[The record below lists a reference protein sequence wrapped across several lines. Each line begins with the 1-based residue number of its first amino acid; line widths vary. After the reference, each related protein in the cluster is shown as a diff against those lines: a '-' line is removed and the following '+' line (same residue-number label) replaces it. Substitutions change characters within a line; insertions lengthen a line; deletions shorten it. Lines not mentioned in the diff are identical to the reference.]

1 MATARQASQNEKQ
14 ALLARVPCSDP
25 LTHNFPAEL
34 LDMQS
39 WVAYAVQEKSGRVTK
54 PPLDPKLDTFRLA
67 RVDDRKTWGSFG
79 ETMAFLSAHRGESF
93 RLDGRLAVVAGVGI
107 VLTPEDGKTG
117 VDLDHCLD
125 PETGA
130 VLPWA
135 KPLVDAMQAA
145 GFYLERSPSGTGLRG
160 FCREPLP
167 PECGQSFKRNGVEAY
182 RDKRYLTVT
191 GHAFGSRGTLRTL
204 PEGQGCRKAL
214 LLLWRHAYPEQP
226 KAQAPQRLQPKLP
239 SGFTDEELLRKA
251 FAAGNGAE
259 VETLFRTPP
268 SEAEDMSAEDM
279 RLANMLAFWSMGDAG
294 RLDRMMRQ
302 SARLQPPE
310 RLAKW
315 DKQHSGGGATYGEM
329 TCAKAI
335 EGCAEFFGSRPFTAS
350 TGERRAQG
358 QGAQAFQTAGEQGR
372 SPAREREQ
380 DASPAVVLASEMP
393 SLKGLLHP
401 RICAMLEDLAATS
414 SSGLELPFVTFFSFL
429 GYLLGGR
436 AQVAFFASRPLF
448 LNLYAAIVAKSGTA
462 KSPIQ
467 KFIYA
472 RVLERLAA
480 SDAKYKRQKQEYEKK
495 LEAWSLMPD
504 SLKRD
509 APEDAKPQKP
519 RKEKTDFISGN
530 FTLEGCARR
539 CDENPCGV
547 GAVVDELEQLLGG
560 MDAYSAGG
568 KGQSK
573 AFLLSAY
580 DGSHF
585 GNARKK
591 EEDELSASSCILS
604 VFGAVQPEKL
614 PELFSLSDLFSGFL
628 GRFIFVHFERT
639 QPKTGNAG
647 RYSEES
653 RKTVDTVFEYIDKSF
668 PAKVDSTTNT
678 PAPVPIAVDEEARAA
693 FLRKYD
699 AEQAKA
705 WNAGQEE
712 GPVDKVSVQVSKL
725 IALAHLANA
734 ALSPDWT
741 NAGRITAQEVE
752 AWLPVWDWL
761 YANFLAVMA
770 RLYAKAAG
778 KSCVTLAPKDRA
790 VLGAVLRHAAPP
802 KSHALSVTAQEVSGW
817 LEKDGQSIPANSIA
831 FALRKLLKPSEIEAS
846 SNPKKH
852 PNRYRISTVT
862 LDRLRAVSLTL
873 KPED

>member
-1 MATARQASQNEKQ
+1 MADASQNEAQ
-14 ALLARVPCSDP
+14 SLLDRLPLADP
-25 LTHNFPAEL
+25 AGPLVHNIPAEL
-34 LDMQS
+34 TALPQ
-39 WVAYAVQEKSGRVTK
+39 WVAYAAQEREGRVTK
-54 PPLDPKLDTFRLA
+54 PPLNPNLDSPRLA
-67 RVDDRKTWGSFG
+67 SVNKPKSWGTFG
-79 ETMAFLSAHRGESF
+79 KALAFLNYHRGEAFTANGS
-93 RLDGRLAVVAGVGI
+93 LAVVAGVGV
-107 VLTPEDGKTG
+107 VLTSETG
-117 VDLDHCLD
+117 VDIDHCI
-125 PETGA
+125 
-130 VLPWA
+130 LPDGSTAEWA
-135 KPLVDAMQAA
+135 KPLVQALLNAAM
-145 GFYLERSPSGTGLRG
+145 YVEKSPSGTGVRA

-167 PECGQSFKRNGVEAY
+167 PECGKGFKRNGVEVY
-182 RDKRYLTVT
+182 RERRFLTVT
-191 GHAFGSRGTLRTL
+191 GHRLEGSGSTL
-204 PEGQGCRKAL
+204 PEGPDCASAL
-214 LLLWRHAYPEQP
+214 LLLWKHASAQHEQP
-226 KAQAPQRLQPKLP
+226 KAQAPQKLQPKLP
-239 SGFTDEELLRKA
+239 SGFTDEELLQKA
-251 FAAGNGAE
+251 FGAKNG
-259 VETLFRTPP
+259 VEAYALFITPP
-268 SEAEDMSAEDM
+268 SGAEDMSAEDM

-294 RLDRMMRQ
+294 RLDRWMRQ
-302 SARLQPPE
+302 SARLQHPE

-315 DKQHSGGGATYGEM
+315 DKRHSGTGATYGEM

-335 EGCAEFFGSRPFTAS
+335 EGCADFFGSRPFTAS
-350 TGERRAQG
+350 TGERMGTSGEQG
-358 QGAQAFQTAGEQGR
+358 QGPVQKSG
-372 SPAREREQ
+372 Q
-380 DASPAVVLASEMP
+380 DAPPAVLLASDMP
-393 SLKGLLHP
+393 SLEGLLHP
-401 RICAMLEDLAATS
+401 RICAMLEDLAATN

-436 AQVAFFASRPLF
+436 AQVAFFESRPLF

-495 LEAWSLMPD
+495 LEAWNLMPD

-509 APEDAKPQKP
+509 APEDARPQKP
-519 RKEKTDFISGN
+519 RKERTDFISGN

-573 AFLLSAY
+573 SFLLSAY
-580 DGSHF
+580 DGGQF

-604 VFGAVQPEKL
+604 IFGAVQPEKL
-614 PELFSLSDLFSGFL
+614 PELFTLSDLFSGFL
-628 GRFIFVHFERT
+628 GRFVFVHFERT

-653 RKTVDTVFEYIDKSF
+653 RKTVNAVFDYIDRCF
-668 PAKVDSTTNT
+668 PERVDSATNT

-712 GPVDKVSVQVSKL
+712 GPVDKASVQLSKL
-725 IALAHLANA
+725 IALAHVANA
-734 ALSPDWT
+734 AFSPDWT
-741 NAGRITAQEVE
+741 DAGRITAQEVE

-761 YANFLAVMA
+761 YGNFLAVMA
-770 RLYAKAAG
+770 RLYAKASG
-778 KSCVTLAPKDRA
+778 KKCVTLADRDRA
-790 VLGAVLRHAAPP
+790 VLAAVLRHAAPP
-802 KSHALSVTAQEVSGW
+802 KNHAQTVTAQEVSGW
-817 LEKDGQSIPANSIA
+817 LEKDGQKLPANGIA

-846 SNPKKH
+846 GNTKKH
-852 PNRYRISTVT
+852 PNRYRLSTAT
-862 LDRLRAVSLTL
+862 LARLRAVAM
-873 KPED
+873 